1 MLVDPIYEVNPA
13 TALVDLVTK
22 IILHPLSRY
31 VNSLQNEMYQRDKE
45 FLASLKYPKW
55 PPGGLKIAVWVWKG
69 VYP

>member
-31 VNSLQNEMYQRDKE
+31 VKSLKNEMYHRDKD
-45 FLASLKYPKW
+45 FPAS
-55 PPGGLKIAVWVWKG
+55 
-69 VYP
+69 

>member
-31 VNSLQNEMYQRDKE
+31 VNSLQNEVHHRDKD
-45 FLASLKYPKW
+45 FPASLK
-55 PPGGLKIAVWVWKG
+55 
-69 VYP
+69 